1 MEAAMR
7 WEKYLLLAAT
17 MAISSGAWNPAAAQ
31 TSLNIYGVVDLA
43 LVYSSNQNGQSNTYM
58 RSGNLAA
65 SRLGF
70 KGTEDLGAGSQ
81 ALFVLENGF
90 EADTGAMSS
99 SSTLFNRQAYVGLAN
114 SRYGTLTAGRQ
125 YTPYYLFVGPVG
137 PVSALT
143 GATGAHPGDIDGL
156 DTTIRAK
163 NALSYTSP
171 LRSGAQVGVLYGL
184 GEFAGQTGAGNAF
197 SAALKYDL
205 GLWNFALGYLRL
217 KNGSAPGTFDPNA
230 SGSFTVS
237 AVNQGY
243 LSADAVQ
250 YIAAAARYSAGKLML
265 GVNASHVAYRPKS
278 TSLFADTAI
287 FNTAGLIAS
296 WQLHPAL
303 LVSAGYSYT
312 RAGAA
317 NGIDD
322 PARYDQLSLEQTYA
336 LSKRTSFYLLQ
347 AWQHSRGRTLGA
359 TGIGAPIEALAVV
372 GDSQSGSSSSGGN
385 QAVLMFGL
393 RHSF

>member
-1 MEAAMR
+1 MM
-7 WEKYLLLAAT
+7 L
-17 MAISSGAWNPAAAQ
+17 SFGAWNPAAAQ

-43 LVYSSNQNGQSNTYM
+43 LVYSSNQNGASNTYM

-70 KGTEDLGAGSQ
+70 KGSEDLGGGSQ

-90 EADTGAMSS
+90 DADTGAMSS
-99 SSTLFNRQAYVGLAN
+99 ANTLFNRQAYVGLAN
-114 SRYGTLTAGRQ
+114 ARYGTLTAGRQ
-125 YTPYYLFVGPVG
+125 YTPYYLFVGPIG

-171 LRSGAQVGVLYGL
+171 LWSGAQLGILYGL
-184 GEFAGQTGAGNAF
+184 GEFAGQTGTGNAF
-197 SAALKYDL
+197 SAALKYDV
-205 GLWNFALGYLRL
+205 GPWNLALGYLRL

-243 LSADAVQ
+243 LSADSVQ
-250 YIAAAARYSAGKLML
+250 YIAAAARYSIGRLML
-265 GVNASHVAYRPKS
+265 GVNASNVAYRPKS
-278 TSLFADTAI
+278 TSLFADTTI
-287 FNTAGLIAS
+287 FNSAGLIAS
-296 WQLHPAL
+296 WQLYPAV
-303 LVSAGYSYT
+303 LVSAGYSHT
-312 RAGAA
+312 RASRA
-317 NGIDD
+317 NGIAD

-336 LSKRTSFYLLQ
+336 LSKRTSFYLLE
-347 AWQHSRGRTLGA
+347 AWQRSRGRTLGV
-359 TGIGAPIEALAVV
+359 TGIGAPVEAVAVV
-372 GDSQSGSSSSGGN
+372 GDSQSGSPSSGGN